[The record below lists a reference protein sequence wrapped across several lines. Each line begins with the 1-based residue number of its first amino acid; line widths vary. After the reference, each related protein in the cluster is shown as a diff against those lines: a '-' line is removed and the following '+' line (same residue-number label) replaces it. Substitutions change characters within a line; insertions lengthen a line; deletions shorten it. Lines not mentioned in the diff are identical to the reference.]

1 MSSPSKTQFSPEVD
15 ILEETDLQ
23 HKLIVHN
30 DEVNTFD
37 WVIETLM
44 KVCKQSI
51 EQAEQCSYIIHSKG
65 KYAVKHGSL
74 DLLRPMKEAIN
85 DRGIEATI
93 E

>member
-44 KVCKQSI
+44 KVCKHSI

>member
-1 MSSPSKTQFSPEVD
+1 MSSSSKTQFSPEVD

-44 KVCKQSI
+44 KVCKHSI